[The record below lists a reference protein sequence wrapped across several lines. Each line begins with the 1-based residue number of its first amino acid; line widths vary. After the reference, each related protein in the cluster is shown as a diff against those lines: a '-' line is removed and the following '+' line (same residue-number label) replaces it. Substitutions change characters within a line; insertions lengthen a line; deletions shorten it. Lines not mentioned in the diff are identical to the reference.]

1 MGDDRS
7 EFDFSQIIKRG
18 SWAVVV
24 VMVGLGQGLSRLG
37 SKVNA
42 VQTLLRVCTLKQIF
56 MGRSAQV
63 MH

>member
-1 MGDDRS
+1 MVVVV
-7 EFDFSQIIKRG
+7 
-18 SWAVVV
+18 VVV

-42 VQTLLRVCTLKQIF
+42 VQMLLSVCALKGLF
-56 MGRSAQV
+56 MGPSAQV